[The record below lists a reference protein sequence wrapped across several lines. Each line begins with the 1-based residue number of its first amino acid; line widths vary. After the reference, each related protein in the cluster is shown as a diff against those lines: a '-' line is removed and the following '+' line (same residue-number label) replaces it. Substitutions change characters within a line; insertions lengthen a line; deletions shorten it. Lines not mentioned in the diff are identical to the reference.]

1 MTAEQVGAFH
11 AVAAPWPESPTD
23 PQFRD
28 AGAAVEVEVAA
39 SPAAVTVA
47 QKSRL
52 NQIFGLMTEQ
62 INNYLNGGTAPV
74 AVYREAYS
82 RLWNFAKEAPS
93 GAQRQVDYSVSG
105 SINFN
110 QAYNFPAAMRASG
123 CKYLL
128 RPYRLRGVQTARH
141 DSNGD

>member
-1 MTAEQVGAFH
+1 MTAESVGLFH
-11 AVAAPWPESPTD
+11 AVAAPWPDSPTD

-28 AGAAVEVEVAA
+28 AGAAVGIEVAA

-62 INNYLNGGTAPV
+62 IRHYLNGGTAPV
-74 AVYREAYS
+74 AVYREAYA
-82 RLWNFAKEAPS
+82 RLWAFAEEAPS
-93 GAQRQVDYSVSG
+93 GALRQFQPQAGNVQVA
-105 SINFN
+105 F
-110 QAYNFPAAMRASG
+110 AYNFPAAMRASG

-141 DSNGD
+141 DSDGD